1 MTETSNRTTW
11 QILTKVPK
19 LTVYFWIIKII
30 TTALGEST
38 SDFLVNTISP
48 YVAVVIGFVILC
60 ATLAWQFKTRHYE
73 PAVYW
78 LAALGVSVAGTMGA
92 DVVHVG
98 FGVPYV
104 LSALFYAIALALVFI
119 LWYRSEG
126 TLSIHSV
133 YTRKREAFYWG
144 TVLLT
149 FALGTA
155 AGDLTAFTLHLGF
168 FGSAILFMLIFCV
181 PCFMYWKLKVNGILT
196 FWFAYILTRPIGASF
211 ADWFGKPVTVGG
223 VGLGDLV
230 VSLVL
235 GLMMIFFVVLVSRNR
250 ADLYSQKQ

>member
-1 MTETSNRTTW
+1 MMTETNNRTAW

-48 YVAVVIGFVILC
+48 YIAVVIGFVILC
-60 ATLAWQFKTRHYE
+60 VTLAWQFKTRRYE
-73 PAVYW
+73 PAAYW

-98 FGVPYV
+98 FGVPYA
-104 LSALFYAIALALVFI
+104 LSASFYAIALALVFV
-119 LWYRSEG
+119 LWHRSEG

-133 YTRKREAFYWG
+133 YTRKREVFYWAA
-144 TVLLT
+144 VLLT

-155 AGDLTAFTLHLGF
+155 TGDLTAFTLHLGF
-168 FGSAILFMLIFCV
+168 FDSAIIFILLFCI
-181 PCFMYWKLKVNGILT
+181 PCFMYWGLKVNGILT

-211 ADWFGKPVTVGG
+211 ADWFGKSTAAG
-223 VGLGDLV
+223 GLGFGNLI
-230 VSLVL
+230 VSFIL
-235 GLMMIFFVVLVSRNR
+235 GLLLIFFVTL
-250 ADLYSQKQ
+250 LYKKTSI